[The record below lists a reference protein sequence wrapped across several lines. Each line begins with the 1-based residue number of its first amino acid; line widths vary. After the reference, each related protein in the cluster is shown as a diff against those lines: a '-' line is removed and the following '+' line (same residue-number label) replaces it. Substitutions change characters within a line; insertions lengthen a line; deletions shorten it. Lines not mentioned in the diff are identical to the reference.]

1 MASLVSNNNNNNN
14 NTNNWDEYN
23 FLDRLNISSKKSEIE
38 DFFEHYKTSRGPKVD
53 RDQKNP
59 GIAVNF
65 YQEGMKNL
73 YNTGRFICMH
83 GGPLSPD
90 LIKTNP
96 VAFKIPPQSNCIVVV
111 ISQPGVVQFANEDV
125 DKEGWTF
132 LKQYDWP
139 IAGRVGGEGEANCY
153 GADPPYAG
161 VNPDQD
167 LRDRY
172 DGIQDLKEEAK
183 TIAARVLERREKKD
197 EDLAKK
203 NQKKKEDA
211 AGMDYSDFETFK
223 THPARISEL
232 NKNLLNNIQGSEI
245 LWSMQVFYPGDWVYN
260 QEHDFEMDT
269 NGNIDKDFNIFR
281 LGHPISN
288 YFDAQRE
295 SPIGTIIPDLDGKPH
310 KKWFGDYKKYN
321 PIKGNVVDLSRLD
334 GGPQTNMEPF
344 GNKLDSDDSEIESDS
359 ESDTK
364 HNSFLDTGGIRV
376 RYEQYKKFM
385 SKESYIDKKYNNKNQ
400 AQVPDEIKTTK
411 KMVDTFINEFGKDQ
425 PTIIFINSCSP
436 FRNTMKTKR
445 NVFRGTLQNMDINVL
460 REKIYNA
467 GRKNFCYLR
476 RDLKEGWA
484 TGKSGLTLLPQLED
498 HFGYTKRDKDDR
510 EQYYHHVGNF
520 FRFVHEFHD
529 KQTFD
534 RNHFKTF
541 YDMAK
546 KERTGG
552 AMMKMFKGAFIKFYN
567 KEEITKGKNKR
578 QHWNSDNSKIVLFGN
593 NPPQT
598 GEEAF
603 FALEKLL
610 IDNKQGGK
618 KRKTRKKKRKSR
630 KKKRKTRKKKRKTR
644 RKSKTRRRRRK
655 KRTQKGAVKTRQ
667 MVKKDLNKAQLN
679 FFKIKKREGW
689 NMQKINIVWAKMKQQ
704 EKRQFI
710 PANPQSGGKRKT
722 RKKRRKGRRKK
733 GGDVATF
740 STITE

>member
-1 MASLVSNNNNNNN
+1 MASLASNNNA
-14 NTNNWDEYN
+14 TNSNEYE
-23 FLDRLNISSKKSEIE
+23 FIDRLNIKNEDDIK
-38 DFFEHYKTSRGPKVD
+38 DFFEHYKTSRAPKVD
-53 RDQKNP
+53 RDQQKK
-59 GIAVNF
+59 GIALNF
-65 YQEGMKNL
+65 YKNGMKNL
-73 YNTGRFICMH
+73 NNTGRFICMH
-83 GGPLSPD
+83 GGPLS
-90 LIKTNP
+90 KTLLNDDKHP
-96 VAFKIPPQSNCIVVV
+96 EAFKIPEDSNCIVVV

-153 GADPPYAG
+153 GANPPYAG

-167 LRDRY
+167 LKDRY
-172 DGIQDLKEEAK
+172 DGIKDLNEEAES
-183 TIAARVLERREKKD
+183 IAGRIIQRREEK
-197 EDLAKK
+197 EMEMDLK
-203 NQKKKEDA
+203 NQKEKKKV
-211 AGMDYSDFETFK
+211 AGMDYSDFQAFK

-232 NKNLLNNIQGSEI
+232 NKNPLNNIQGSEI

-269 NGNIDKDFNIFR
+269 KGVIDKDFNIFK
-281 LGHPISN
+281 LGHPTSN

-295 SPIGTIIPDLDGKPH
+295 SPIGTSIPDLDGKSH
-310 KKWFGDYKKYN
+310 TKWFGDYKKYN

-334 GGPQTNMEPF
+334 GGSQTNMEPL
-344 GNKLDSDDSEIESDS
+344 GIASDESDSDS
-359 ESDTK
+359 ESDIKTK
-364 HNSFLDTGGIRV
+364 TFIDKGRIRV
-376 RYEQYKKFM
+376 GYNKEKHFK
-385 SKESYIDKKYNNKNQ
+385 STESYIDKDYNNKNQ

-411 KMVDTFINEFGKDQ
+411 RMVDTFIKKFGKK

-445 NVFRGTLQNMDINVL
+445 NIYRGTLQNMDINVL

-476 RDLKEGWA
+476 RDLKEGWV
-484 TGKSGLTLLPQLED
+484 GKSGLTLLPQLED

-520 FRFVHEFHD
+520 FRFVHENHTQHQFD
-529 KQTFD
+529 K
-534 RNHFKTF
+534 NHFKTF

-567 KEEITKGKNKR
+567 KDTITRGKNKG
-578 QHWNSDNSKIVLFGN
+578 QNWNSDNSKIVLFGN

-610 IDNKQGGK
+610 IDNKIGGK

-630 KKKRKTRKKKRKTR
+630 KKKRKTRR
-644 RKSKTRRRRRK
+644 
-655 KRTQKGAVKTRQ
+655 
-667 MVKKDLNKAQLN
+667 
-679 FFKIKKREGW
+679 
-689 NMQKINIVWAKMKQQ
+689 
-704 EKRQFI
+704 
-710 PANPQSGGKRKT
+710 KRKT
-722 RKKRRKGRRKK
+722 RKKRRRKK
-733 GGDVATF
+733 KKTRKKR
-740 STITE
+740 